1 MFTLRRLGALL
12 TLSLLLAACG
22 GTGGGQVSA
31 DGSHAAQTLTRAFH
45 ALATGDGATIC
56 GLATPAGQRSLAAAV
71 PGASCAKVIRLVSA
85 HLTTA
90 QRAALDSVRVKN
102 VSVSG
107 GEATIRATDIVS
119 RHGSLRGFLSAKSA
133 PTRLHKQSDGSWKIE
148 G

>member
-1 MFTLRRLGALL
+1 MFTPWRPGAVL

-22 GTGGGQVSA
+22 GAGSGLLSA

-71 PGASCAKVIRLVSA
+71 PGASCATLIRLVSA

-90 QRAALDSVRVKN
+90 QKAALDSVRVKD

-133 PTRLHKQSDGSWKIE
+133 PTRLRKQSDGSWKIE